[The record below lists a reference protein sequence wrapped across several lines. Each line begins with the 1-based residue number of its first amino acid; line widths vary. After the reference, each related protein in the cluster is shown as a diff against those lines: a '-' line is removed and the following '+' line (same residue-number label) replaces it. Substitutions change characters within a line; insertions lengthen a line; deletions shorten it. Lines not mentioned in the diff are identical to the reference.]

1 MGIPPVTPM
10 SALGQ
15 KPTYALQQAMSA
27 LPLKADVCGAV
38 PVKIFCTC
46 VRTTLNESQIDC
58 DHQRHVAD
66 RYSHW
71 HPDIPNRLHVGA
83 ICI

>member
-1 MGIPPVTPM
+1 MTEKDV
-10 SALGQ
+10 L
-15 KPTYALQQAMSA
+15 
-27 LPLKADVCGAV
+27 LPSIKGASLNTKRDDDIAV
-38 PVKIFCTC
+38 RVKIFCTC
-46 VRTTLNESQIDC
+46 VRTKLNESQIDC

-71 HPDIPNRLHVGA
+71 HPDIPNGLHIGA